1 MLKIISFFDRFPAT
15 ASEDIKCYKV
25 LERKGDPRVAYSP
38 YQEHPFTMKQEET
51 AILKRDFWS
60 GKVGHGIHAF
70 LNLSDTKKLAEE
82 LVRNHRQRG
91 TLKKLSPN
99 HEYSYSTWNW
109 VYHNYYKELSSAWN
123 ETPERQ
129 FDIFECVVPAGAKYY
144 KGVWDSKYPS
154 KLIPNIA
161 ATRLTVLRGIN
172 DVEEV
177 VVLEEKEAGC
187 ELTVEQRIASIAASI
202 STIPASQET
211 MQKDFTSSVKQSQ

>member
-1 MLKIISFFDRFPAT
+1 MLKIISLRDRFVTT
-15 ASEDIKCYKV
+15 AKSDIKCYKV

-99 HEYSYSTWNW
+99 HEYSYSTWNL

-177 VVLEEKEAGC
+177 VVLEEKEA
-187 ELTVEQRIASIAASI
+187 VN
-202 STIPASQET
+202 
-211 MQKDFTSSVKQSQ
+211 